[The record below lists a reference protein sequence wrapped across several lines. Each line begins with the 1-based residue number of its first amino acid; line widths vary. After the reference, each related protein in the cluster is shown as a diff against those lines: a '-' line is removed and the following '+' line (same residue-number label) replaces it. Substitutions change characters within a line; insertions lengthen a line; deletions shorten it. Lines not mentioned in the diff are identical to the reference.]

1 MTHETI
7 MPRDARHLAGDTYYV
22 AGLTNAGFIDGLA
35 IDTGPDET
43 AYEGVAVD
51 TLGITHGHADHFS
64 AAAAIRRTGAKVW
77 AARDD
82 ATLVENPEVNIR
94 GMFSWANPGDL
105 LVTKLFRGEPCT
117 VDGYLEDWDD
127 PRAGVIHLPGH
138 TLGHTGFLTRDGVL
152 FSGDALY
159 LEELW
164 QRHPLP
170 YAIDPDMVV
179 GSLERITTLEY
190 DWLVPAHGHPVGR
203 EESLHHIE
211 HHVGQLRSIE
221 ALIVQLLG
229 QPRTTEE
236 IIALIS
242 ADRCLSD
249 NPAQYWLAVTTVK
262 GFLGNLLAKG
272 IIEFYV
278 KAHSGWWHAL

>member
-1 MTHETI
+1 MTHHSAI
-7 MPRDARHLAGDTYYV
+7 PLGSQRIAGDTYYL

-35 IDTGPDET
+35 IDTGPDES
-43 AYEGVAVD
+43 AYEGLAVD

-64 AAAAIRRTGAKVW
+64 AAAAIRKGGARVW
-77 AARDD
+77 VARDD

-117 VDGYLEDWDD
+117 VDAYLEDWDD
-127 PRAGVIHLPGH
+127 PRASVIHLPGH
-138 TLGHTGFLTRDGVL
+138 TLGHTGFRTRDGVL

-170 YAIDPDMVV
+170 YSIDPDMVV
-179 GSLERITTLEY
+179 SSLETIALLDY
-190 DWLVPAHGHPVGR
+190 SWLIPAHGRPVTY
-203 EESLHHIE
+203 EESLRHIE
-211 HHVGQLRSIE
+211 HHIGQLRAIE
-221 ALIVQLLG
+221 ALILQLLG
-229 QPRTTEE
+229 QPRSTEE

-249 NPAQYWLAVTTVK
+249 SPAQYWLAVTTVK

-272 IIEFYV
+272 AIEFYV
-278 KAHSGWWHAL
+278 KAHSGWWHAV